1 MAYGVPGKSSMPEGR
16 KPIGYDTNVTGS
28 NPDVHSKG
36 ARNGAYEAASDP
48 RNLKGEL
55 YKSDVPAS
63 LPARDVTA
71 FKTPAPEK
79 VGFLGDGR
87 AAVAPKFAMGKA
99 SAGIDHASTAG
110 AKGMADKA

>member
-1 MAYGVPGKSSMPEGR
+1 MAYGVAGKNSMPAGR
-16 KPIGYDTNVTGS
+16 RPLGYDTNVTGS

-48 RNLKGEL
+48 RNLKGQL
-55 YKSDVPAS
+55 YTSDVPAS
-63 LPARDVTA
+63 SPARDVTA
-71 FKTPAPEK
+71 FKTPTPEK

-99 SAGIDHASTAG
+99 SAGINNASTAG
-110 AKGMADKA
+110 AKGMASKA